1 MQVKVRLLL
10 FLLLVTP
17 RLWGQEVLSLK
28 ECLEAGLQNNYSLQL
43 LRLQESTA
51 KNDNTPGNAGK
62 LPTVNLNM
70 PYSASWLTTERWLR
84 EGGSSGSDASLNQS
98 LSPNVGLS
106 WSIFEGY
113 AARFTSEKLRL
124 QYDAAQLQ
132 TRKGIEEYTSG
143 LIAEYYTLLYQLQQ
157 LENMKSSVSLSNERV
172 QIVRD
177 RYLLGSGS
185 KLDLL
190 QAQVDLNVDSSK
202 LVSLYETVTS
212 TRIRLREMM
221 ADDRLDLLFMPAD
234 TLIPINKFL
243 SSDSLMAQMNRNN
256 VMLLAVKYQKLV
268 SEADYAVIRSASY
281 PYVRANASVSTQ
293 MSAYGKGATER
304 QLVVG
309 PSFGLSMGLNLYDGL
324 NQRRRERNAQ
334 TLLAQ
339 RDVMIQETLL
349 ALKADLMRFFT
360 AYTNNIYLL
369 DLETENVRVA
379 KENLDIARERYL
391 LGDLAGIEMRE
402 AQQQWL
408 DARQRRILVNY
419 QAKLAEISLCQLA
432 GQLTLYLFQQ

>member
-1 MQVKVRLLL
+1 MQVKVRFLI
-10 FLLLVTP
+10 FLLVITP

-28 ECLEAGLQNNYSLQL
+28 ECLDAGLHNNYSLQL

-51 KNDNTPGNAGK
+51 GNDNTPGNAGK

-70 PYSASWLTTERWLR
+70 PYSGSWLTTERWQR
-84 EGGSSGSDASLNQS
+84 EGGSSGADASLNQS
-98 LSPNVGLS
+98 LNPNVSLS
-106 WSIFEGY
+106 WALFEGY

-124 QYDAAQLQ
+124 QYDAARLQ

-143 LIAEYYTLLYQLQQ
+143 LIAEYYTLLYQLLQ
-157 LENMKSSVSLSNERV
+157 LANMKSSVALSNQRV

-234 TLIPINKFL
+234 TVIPVNKLL
-243 SSDSLMAQMNRNN
+243 SADSLMAQMSRNN

-268 SEADYAVIRSASY
+268 SEADYAVIRSVSY
-281 PYVRANASVSTQ
+281 PYVRANASIGSQ
-293 MSAYGKGATER
+293 MSGYSKGVTER

-309 PSFGLSMGLNLYDGL
+309 PSFGVSMGLTLYDGL
-324 NQRRRERNAQ
+324 NQRRRIRNAQ
-334 TLLAQ
+334 TMLEQ
-339 RDVMIQETLL
+339 REVMIKETEL

-369 DLETENVRVA
+369 DLETENIRVA
-379 KENLDIARERYL
+379 KENLDVARERYM

-408 DARQRRILVNY
+408 DALQRRILVNY

-432 GQLTLYLFQQ
+432 GQLTLYL